1 MKNYTV
7 LSIRQPVE
15 NVAELVISSGKGN
28 PMTAA
33 FWQELP
39 QAISQLAA
47 DASVRAV
54 LLTAEGPH
62 FSYGLDL
69 MGMGQVFMGAALGG
83 KLAGRQQIVEK
94 GALLQDAFN
103 AVARCPKP
111 VIAAVQ
117 GWCIGGGVELLAACD
132 LRVCSAE
139 AKFSLREV
147 KLGMVC
153 DLGGIQRL
161 PYVIGEG
168 ALREMALTGCDVL
181 ADRALSLG
189 LVNSVHATPA
199 AAREAGLAL
208 ASQIAANPPS
218 VVAGVKQVMNAR
230 TEAAIAASLKE
241 ALALNSSLM
250 QSDDFKEGMMAFGQ
264 KRLAKF
270 TGN

>member
-1 MKNYTV
+1 MSTYTA
-7 LSIRQPVE
+7 LRISRPAE
-15 NVAELVISSGKGN
+15 HVAELCIATGKGN

-39 QAISQLAA
+39 LAMLELAA
-47 DASVRAV
+47 DKAVRAV

-69 MGMGQVFMGAALGG
+69 MGMGQAFMGAALGG
-83 KLAGRQQIVEK
+83 KLAGRQTIVEK
-94 GALLQDAFN
+94 GALLQEAFN

-111 VIAAVQ
+111 VVASVQ

-132 LRVCSAE
+132 MRVCSQE

-161 PYVIGEG
+161 PYIIGEG

-181 ADRALSLG
+181 AERALALG
-189 LVNSVHATPA
+189 LVNSVHPTPE
-199 AAREAGLAL
+199 AAREAALAL
-208 ASQIAANPPS
+208 TTQIAANPPS

-241 ALALNSSLM
+241 ALSLNSSLM

-264 KRLAKF
+264 KRPAKF